1 MKHFKMILF
10 LCGIIEV
17 TAFSC
22 KKNETSNSMD
32 DEFIVLDQVPAKV
45 VKVLKSVDE
54 NNQPKTFNWAL
65 STNKDYLDS
74 SSSPVDST
82 ILAPI
87 DFPEEFKIPNQKIL
101 VSGKKY
107 VKKNH
112 ALTSPDDRVGFG
124 YVFEI
129 TEIKK
134 TN

>member
-1 MKHFKMILF
+1 MKSFKLILI
-10 LCGIIEV
+10 LVGIIGS
-17 TAFSC
+17 TALSC
-22 KKNETSNSMD
+22 KKNETSNLLN

-45 VKVLKSVDE
+45 VKVLKSLDE
-54 NNQPKTFNWAL
+54 NNQPKTFSWAL

-74 SSSPVDST
+74 LSFPVDST

-87 DFPEEFKIPNQKIL
+87 DFPEDFKIANQKVF

-107 VKKNH
+107 VKKNQ
-112 ALTSPDDRVGFG
+112 ALTCPDFRTGFG